1 MIKCFFVD
9 IKSIKSQIPKRKFN
23 KSEIEKIADLIL
35 MTDGLLRPLIL
46 KQTGVEQYTV
56 VEGNLAYYAAVRA
69 KEKDLHKAEMVNAF
83 VIIDEQQQSA
93 IEQLTLISKTKLI
106 TVPTVNDPNLSI
118 EQISSQI
125 KSEISQ
131 QLQPLQQLLDTVLT
145 KLDRHEEILA
155 SLSKWLESPTDVNYP
170 KKEKEPTVSPDVE
183 IVDERTELKIE
194 LPTAIPIKNPTRKSN
209 SKIKK
214 QQLELQESNSPDVK
228 QTAKLI
234 ESKTKELTPKKSIT
248 AKKTES
254 VSTTTKNKVKS
265 DPFASIDPDRLV
277 KTLNLI
283 NTLNLNELTL
293 KMSKS
298 GIGITAG
305 KLATNIV
312 AIRDTQ
318 PERKFDTWEEI
329 VLAKISGLTPTMAI
343 KVIEKLK

>member
-9 IKSIKSQIPKRKFN
+9 VKNIESQIPKSKFK
-23 KSEIEKIADLIL
+23 KSEIEKLANLIL
-35 MTDGLLRPLIL
+35 TTDGLLRPLIL

-56 VEGNLAYYAAVRA
+56 IEGNLEYYAAVRA
-69 KEKDLHKAEMVNAF
+69 KEKDLNKAEMVNAF

-93 IEQLTLISKTKLI
+93 IEQLTLISKTKSI
-106 TVPTVNDPNLSI
+106 TVTTAKDPNLSI
-118 EQISSQI
+118 DRISSQI

-131 QLQPLQQLLDTVLT
+131 QLQPLQQQLDTVLT
-145 KLDRHEEILA
+145 KLDRHKEILA
-155 SLSKWLESPTDVNYP
+155 SLSKQLESPTDVTDPN
-170 KKEKEPTVSPDVE
+170 KEKEPTVSPDVE
-183 IVDERTELKIE
+183 IVDERTEPKIE
-194 LPTAIPIKNPTRKSN
+194 LPTAIPIKKPTGKLN

-214 QQLELQESNSPDVK
+214 QQLESQESNSPDVK
-228 QTAKLI
+228 QAAKLI
-234 ESKTKELTPKKSIT
+234 ESKTKEPTPKKSIT

-265 DPFASIDPDRLV
+265 DLFASIDPEKLV
-277 KTLNLI
+277 KTLDLI
-283 NTLNLNELTL
+283 NTLNLTDLTL

-298 GIGITAG
+298 GIGSTAA

-312 AIRDTQ
+312 AIRNTQ

-329 VLAKISGLTPTMAI
+329 VSAKISGLTIATAR